1 MHKKCLNHPLL
12 LSENRNRRFP
22 WLSAIGSSSFSEGLY
37 SSPNKA
43 VEELVSNA
51 FDAGGSKVH
60 VIMSPDR
67 TVPEAFI
74 AVIDDG
80 TGMNALELAIH
91 WLIGTSN
98 KRDIPEEKLPKGRK
112 QIGKFGIGKL
122 ATFVLGRYL
131 THVSKRDDKFVM
143 TFVKP

>member
-51 FDAGGSKVH
+51 FDAGATNMNV
-60 VIMSPDR
+60 VISPDLVVGDA
-67 TVPEAFI
+67 TI

-80 TGMNALELAIH
+80 IGMDEDGLRQH
-91 WLIGTSN
+91 WLIGISN
-98 KRDIPEEKLPKGRK
+98 KRALKRRPLDRK
-112 QIGKFGIGKL
+112 QIGK
-122 ATFVLGRYL
+122 
-131 THVSKRDDKFVM
+131 
-143 TFVKP
+143 